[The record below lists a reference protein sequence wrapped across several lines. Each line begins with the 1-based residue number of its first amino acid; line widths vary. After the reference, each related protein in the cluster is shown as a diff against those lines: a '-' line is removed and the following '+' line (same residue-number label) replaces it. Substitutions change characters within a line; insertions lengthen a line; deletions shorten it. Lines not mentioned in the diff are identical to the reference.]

1 MIVVLFFV
9 LIFSLI
15 GSIFNLHIIT
25 YLIFVSVL
33 LIQYILINYGLGV
46 FIDRLF
52 FFDGLRLNLVILTI
66 WVSLLI
72 VYSRFKIYRYKEF
85 IRYFSFFVYFLLFIL
100 LITFFSGRYLFFYF
114 FFEVSLIPTLLI
126 ILGWG
131 YQPERLQAG
140 IYFLFYT
147 LTASLPLLILII
159 YLYFNF
165 GSLSFYYSIFIKG
178 YSGRAGLY
186 LILGLMGIIAFLVK
200 LPIYFTHL

>member
-52 FFDGLRLNLVILTI
+52 FFDGLSFNLVFLTI

-100 LITFFSGRYLFFYF
+100 LITFFFREILIFLF

-126 ILGWG
+126 IWGGAISPSDCKLGF
-131 YQPERLQAG
+131 
-140 IYFLFYT
+140 IFYF
-147 LTASLPLLILII
+147 IL
-159 YLYFNF
+159 
-165 GSLSFYYSIFIKG
+165 
-178 YSGRAGLY
+178 
-186 LILGLMGIIAFLVK
+186 
-200 LPIYFTHL
+200 